1 MKSCQRADETTTQL
15 RLVKRSK
22 KITESTLKQLLLSTD
37 FLYLPSSNVRLCY
50 IVMSSDSDEQRI
62 QVHEIMFYSVMTTYV
77 FSAASCHRVTDGTVA
92 SQSMIYPNY
101 QTVLQ
106 SSVWPHAVNRG
117 RRWRRQVVC
126 LSVCLSVRK
135 SIVNRTHA
143 LLCSSSPEER
153 RHSRLST
160 ANMNSAWTSTTT
172 QRVASHLSRPRLY
185 CFRRH

>member
-126 LSVCLSVRK
+126 LSVCPS
-135 SIVNRTHA
+135 VNRLLIAHTHCCA
-143 LLCSSSPEER
+143 HRAPR
-153 RHSRLST
+153 NDDTAASRL
-160 ANMNSAWTSTTT
+160 
-172 QRVASHLSRPRLY
+172 QI
-185 CFRRH
+185 